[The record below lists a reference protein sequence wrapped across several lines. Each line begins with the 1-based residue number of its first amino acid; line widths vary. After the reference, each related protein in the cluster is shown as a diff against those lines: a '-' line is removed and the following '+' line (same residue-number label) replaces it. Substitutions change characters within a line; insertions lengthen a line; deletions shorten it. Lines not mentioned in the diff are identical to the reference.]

1 MPPQAKA
8 KQMVKVKAK
17 TKAAAKAKAHAK
29 AKAKAKARPARTKNW
44 TNRAL
49 EASFSFVFS
58 IFSSSCLVG
67 LYSAFIIIKH
77 VTASYLLNVPVEEE
91 FSQIWQMLGRAGSTV
106 ETLIRCEL
114 HRRLI
119 QEPDDIF

>member
-91 FSQIWQMLGRAGSTV
+91 SALGHLHALHSANVGPSRIDRGDSPQM
-106 ETLIRCEL
+106 
-114 HRRLI
+114 
-119 QEPDDIF
+119 